1 MPVNTDS
8 ATGNASST
16 WARVKENILLFVF
29 AVSMTVRL
37 GETLAAHLFSGCLCE
52 PVLVVVA
59 DFVKQFTKPR
69 RYHYTAVHREHCNL
83 DK

>member
-16 WARVKENILLFVF
+16 WVRVKENILLFVF

-59 DFVKQFTKPR
+59 DFVKQFTKPC
-69 RYHYTAVHREHCNL
+69 RYHYTAVFREHCNL
-83 DK
+83 EE

>member
-16 WARVKENILLFVF
+16 WARVKENFLLFVF

-37 GETLAAHLFSGCLCE
+37 RETLAAHLFSGRFCE

-59 DFVKQFTKPR
+59 DFVKLFTKPR
-69 RYHYTAVHREHCNL
+69 RYHYTALSREHCNL
-83 DK
+83 EE